1 MDTLRNKLSDWKQG
15 KQAQFTSLNMV
26 VSVEF
31 FVFLKVTEDSM
42 HWMQIQPPRSFHREF
57 LNGHLIQNVEP
68 DIIDGYHQGVGDK
81 LRVC

>member
-1 MDTLRNKLSDWKQG
+1 MGALGDKLSDWKQG

-42 HWMQIQPPRSFHREF
+42 HWMKVKPPRSFHGEF
-57 LNGHLIQNVEP
+57 PNGHLIQNMEP
-68 DIIDGYHQGVGDK
+68 DIIDGCCQDVGDK
-81 LRVC
+81 FRIC